1 MRDPMS
7 RAAAEFLPVDPFAGG
22 GFGWHAQPE
31 QQQAAKSK
39 GKKPDDDDDDD
50 EDDEDLEDDEDDD
63 EDEEDDDL
71 ADMTPEELKAELKA
85 VQGQLARSS
94 SSNAKKRQAL
104 KKKEAELIE
113 ARKPKAEP
121 RGKAKGGDD
130 DGAPDLDAA
139 REEGKSAAKAEAQ
152 ALIKKAEA
160 RGALKAAGVP
170 AAQVGQLVG
179 LLKLDD
185 IDVDDEGEVDEVSLD
200 EAITKLKK
208 TWPALFPKGTRRRP
222 SIAGGKD
229 RDGRDTSP
237 RKPMTVT
244 EMQVAAALGKPIR
257 K

>member
-22 GFGWHAQPE
+22 TLGWHAQPE

-39 GKKPDDDDDDD
+39 GKKPDDDDDD
-50 EDDEDLEDDEDDD
+50 EDDD
-63 EDEEDDDL
+63 EDLDDDDEDEDEDDDDL

-113 ARKPKAEP
+113 ARKPKAAP
-121 RGKAKGGDD
+121 KAKPKGDD
-130 DGAPDLDAA
+130 DGDAPDLDAV
-139 REEGKSAAKAEAQ
+139 REEGKAAAKAEAQ
-152 ALIKKAEA
+152 TLIKKAEA

-170 AAQVGQLVG
+170 ASQVAQLVG

-185 IDVDDEGEVDEVSLD
+185 IDVDDDGEVDEVSLD
-200 EAITKLKK
+200 DAVTALKK
-208 TWPALFPKGTRRRP
+208 AWPALFPKGTRRRP
-222 SIAGGKD
+222 STAGDKD
-229 RDGRDTSP
+229 RDGRETKP
-237 RKPMTVT
+237 RKPMTTT